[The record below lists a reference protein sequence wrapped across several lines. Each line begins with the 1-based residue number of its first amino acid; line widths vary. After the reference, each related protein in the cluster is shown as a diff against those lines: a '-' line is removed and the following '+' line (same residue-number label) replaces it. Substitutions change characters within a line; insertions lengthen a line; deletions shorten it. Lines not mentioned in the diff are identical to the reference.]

1 MKQTAV
7 EWFYI
12 EMENLRVKAEITNM
26 DGNDF
31 IIAKVKLLTQ
41 AKAMEKDKQKNTFV
55 EGMYKGQELY
65 FGEHKIKLDV
75 NSLNYSLNIAE
86 DYYNKT
92 FKSE

>member
-31 IIAKVKLLTQ
+31 IISKVKLLQQ
-41 AKAMEKDKQKNTFV
+41 AKEMEQEQIMDAYWDGNQDV
-55 EGMYKGQELY
+55 GYKL
-65 FGEHKIKLDV
+65 L
-75 NSLNYSLNIAE
+75 AE
-86 DYYNKT
+86 QYYQKT
-92 FKSE
+92 FKS

>member
-31 IIAKVKLLTQ
+31 IIAKIKLLQQ
-41 AKAMEKDKQKNTFV
+41 AKAMEKEQIIDAFN
-55 EGMYKGQELY
+55 EGE
-65 FGEHKIKLDV
+65 
-75 NSLNYSLNIAE
+75 SLGDRRNYTGII
-86 DYYNKT
+86 YYNET

>member
-31 IIAKVKLLTQ
+31 IIAKVKLLQ
-41 AKAMEKDKQKNTFV
+41 EAKAMEKAEKDKQYQRGFKD
-55 EGMYKGQELY
+55 GSK
-65 FGEHKIKLDV
+65 HIKI
-75 NSLNYSLNIAE
+75 I
-86 DYYNKT
+86 YNL
-92 FKSE
+92 

>member
-31 IIAKVKLLTQ
+31 IIAKVKLLNQ
-41 AKAMEKDKQKNTFV
+41 AKEMEKEQIERAFIASKMT
-55 EGMYKGQELY
+55 
-65 FGEHKIKLDV
+65 IKD
-75 NSLNYSLNIAE
+75 AE
-86 DYYNKT
+86 QYYNET

>member
-31 IIAKVKLLTQ
+31 IIAKVKLLQ
-41 AKAMEKDKQKNTFV
+41 EAKAMEKEQIIDAWDDGYDKGTRDRL
-55 EGMYKGQELY
+55 E
-65 FGEHKIKLDV
+65 KISNPV
-75 NSLNYSLNIAE
+75 GNAE
-86 DYYNKT
+86 DYYNET